1 MIQQLNKLVVSG
13 ISSMIKAMS
22 DDTDVFVLA
31 RDYFPRN
38 IIDGKVL
45 MEVTKPGK
53 TVTNIGT
60 TVRKHELVMKLLL
73 LVNSLSGCDTVSNYY
88 GIHKKT
94 NSHQSR

>member
-38 IIDGKVL
+38 IIDDKVL

-53 TVTNIGT
+53 MVTNIGT

-88 GIHKKT
+88 RIHKKT

>member
-38 IIDGKVL
+38 IIDDKVL

-53 TVTNIGT
+53 
-60 TVRKHELVMKLLL
+60 R
-73 LVNSLSGCDTVSNYY
+73 
-88 GIHKKT
+88 
-94 NSHQSR
+94 